1 VLTKGVDLSQ
11 VQISRRLKF
20 LDATSNLF
28 SGLKQDP
35 TLFSFTSQNP
45 SIAQLADAILNG
57 LGDFQG
63 SRPSLFL
70 EGLDFLLAAGEN
82 EVSPIQILSL
92 ISSLSDVYLS

>member
-1 VLTKGVDLSQ
+1 VLIQGIDLSQ
-11 VQISRRLKF
+11 VQMSRRLKF

-28 SGLKQDP
+28 SGLKQQP
-35 TLFSFTSQNP
+35 NSLSFTSQNLL
-45 SIAQLADAILNG
+45 IAQLANAILNG

-63 SRPSLFL
+63 SKPSLFL
-70 EGLDFLLAAGEN
+70 EGLDLLLAAGEN